1 MGKKAEVCR
10 IENWESTCLVGDASP
25 HAVHSHQCRTV
36 LINNALSLGCSCGP
50 LRQDVNTT
58 GYACKV
64 LVGTLHI
71 TSSSIG
77 SINYS
82 V

>member
-1 MGKKAEVCR
+1 MSSWRC
-10 IENWESTCLVGDASP
+10 IPP

-64 LVGTLHI
+64 LVGTSYI
-71 TSSSIG
+71 TSIG
-77 SINYS
+77 SIIYS